1 MIELAFASAF
11 ARTLNYHIVSQRILT
26 THLHSCIFVF
36 FCFLFSPFL
45 TLLFLSDPCMRSIE
59 LASVGF
65 CAHAKLAYRIATYRA
80 VISSTE
86 NVFKHIL
93 VSRKP
98 ERYLH
103 CCREAGCYDRA
114 ARRQ

>member
-1 MIELAFASAF
+1 MIELASVSFCAHAKLSYRIATYSHDTSA
-11 ARTLNYHIVSQRILT
+11 Q
-26 THLHSCIFVF
+26 LH
-36 FCFLFSPFL
+36 FCFLFSLFL

-98 ERYLH
+98 VRYLH